1 MKNHHSRSGLLFLA
15 FSGLLISLFSC
26 KSTVVP
32 ATDTARQPYI
42 ISDSLFNT
50 LTIDTAKRS
59 FITDAIRLNGV
70 VDFNTDKVI
79 TVFPLVSGSVQQVHV
94 MPGDYV
100 HAGEVLGIVKSAEV
114 AGYNSVLIAA
124 NSAVK
129 LTARQLSQQKAL
141 FESGLA
147 SQVDIASS
155 EAAYVQAI
163 AARTAAQKV
172 LSINGNSTSGEFLI
186 RAPIEGF
193 IVSKNVT
200 NGMMIRT
207 DNNTGLFTISNLK
220 NVWIQA
226 NIYEENIGRI
236 HEGDT
241 AEVTTITYP
250 DKVFKGRVNK
260 LMNILD
266 PTSKVM
272 KMRIIL
278 NNPGYALK
286 PQMFATVT
294 VNQTESKQAVS
305 VSSGALVFDHSQY
318 YVIILKGRKDVQLRP
333 VEIISIVGKT
343 AYIKTGLQAGERIIQ
358 SQALLIYG
366 SLNS

>member
-1 MKNHHSRSGLLFLA
+1 MNNHFSRNGLLFIA
-15 FSGLLISLFSC
+15 ISIVFISFLSC

-32 ATDTARQPYI
+32 ATDTARQPYV
-42 ISDSLFNT
+42 ISDSLFST
-50 LTIDTAKRS
+50 LKIDTAKTG

-79 TVFPLVSGSVQQVHV
+79 TVFPLVSGNVQHIQV
-94 MPGDYV
+94 MPGDFV
-100 HAGEVLGIVKSAEV
+100 HAGQVLGIVKSAEV
-114 AGYNSVLIAA
+114 AGFNSVLIAA

-129 LTARQLSQQKAL
+129 LTARQLAQQKAL

-147 SQVDIASS
+147 SQVDIASA
-155 EAAYVQAI
+155 EATYEQAL

-186 RAPIEGF
+186 KAPIDGF

-207 DNNTGLFTISNLK
+207 DNNQGLFTISNLK

-226 NIYEENIGRI
+226 NIYEENIGKI

-241 AEVTTITYP
+241 AEITTITYP

-278 NNPGYALK
+278 ENPGYTLK

-294 VNQTESKQAVS
+294 VNQTEDKQAVS
-305 VSSGALVFDHSQY
+305 IASGALVFDHSQY
-318 YVIILKGRKDVQLRP
+318 YVIILKGKKDIQLRP

-343 AYIKTGLQAGERIIQ
+343 AYIKTGLEAGDRIIQ